1 MLDSLIY
8 STIVCMARISKLS
21 SLSREIAGLFR
32 LSDVDARRTEGVF
45 SEVVTTAGAE
55 IASQGSRATQLILVL
70 EGEVE
75 VTRDGVQIAILGP
88 GSVLG
93 EITTLGIEQLQTA
106 TATMLTPGRVAAAAI
121 QDLPKLRECT
131 GLYLHLQ
138 HLASKR
144 IAAAQLAQA

>member
-1 MLDSLIY
+1 M
-8 STIVCMARISKLS
+8 TRISKLS

-32 LSDVDARRTEGVF
+32 LSAGDARRTEGVF
-45 SEVVTTAGAE
+45 SEVVTKTGTE
-55 IASQGSRATQLILVL
+55 IVSQGSRSAQLILVL
-70 EGEVE
+70 EGEVA
-75 VTRDGVQIAILGP
+75 VTRDGEQVAILGP

-106 TATMLTPGRVAAAAI
+106 TATMLSPGRLAAAPA
-121 QDLPKLRECT
+121 QDLPKLRACT